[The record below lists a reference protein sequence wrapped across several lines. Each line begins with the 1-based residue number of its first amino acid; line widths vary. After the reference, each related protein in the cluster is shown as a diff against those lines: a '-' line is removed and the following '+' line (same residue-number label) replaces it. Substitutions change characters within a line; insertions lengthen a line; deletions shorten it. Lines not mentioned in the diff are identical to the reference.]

1 VRTGILGRGGAAI
14 WGCGFLLLM
23 VGSLDVSAGSSSPN
37 PRKIGRDL
45 LVGVFNQGRPV
56 AGLQIERS
64 TDPRSGDQESRAIS
78 IVTTDADGLARFAS
92 VPPGPYFRGI
102 KHPAYAY
109 SEELQV
115 MRHPPK
121 GSQEKVTF
129 EWPGGTPL
137 TTQSVSGSLNGHVGT
152 ERGLGRDLSPP
163 IYGPVQGAK
172 LTLAKGVTN
181 EIVDAQATQESG
193 RFTFAAVAAGF
204 CFLRVDTPVSNNVR
218 WHSPIQGYV
227 PIVVDPS
234 AKFLS
239 LNLFLDDGSVAN
251 SRGNNAQEND
261 PINA

>member
-1 VRTGILGRGGAAI
+1 VRTGSLGRGGAAI
-14 WGCGFLLLM
+14 WGCGFLLLI

-45 LVGVFNQGRPV
+45 LVGVLNPGRPV

-64 TDPRSGDQESRAIS
+64 TDPRSGDQESRTIS

-102 KHPAYAY
+102 EHPAYAY

-129 EWPGGTPL
+129 EWPGWTPL
-137 TTQSVSGSLNGHVGT
+137 ATQSVSGSLNRHVRT

-181 EIVDAQATQESG
+181 EIIDAQTTQESG
-193 RFTFAAVAAGF
+193 RFTLAAAAAVF
-204 CFLRVDTPVSNNVR
+204 YFLRVDTPVSNTVR
-218 WHSPIQGYV
+218 RHSPIQGYV

-239 LNLFLDDGSVAN
+239 LNLFLDD
-251 SRGNNAQEND
+251 
-261 PINA
+261 PIGGELAREQRARE